1 MLINTMNMKFE
12 ERKKEYSLE
21 QKKNMGKIVEMIEK
35 KWLILIVS

>member
-21 QKKNMGKIVEMIEK
+21 KKKIWERLLK
-35 KWLILIVS
+35 

>member
-12 ERKKEYSLE
+12 ESKKEYSLE
-21 QKKNMGKIVEMIEK
+21 QKENMGKIVEMIEK